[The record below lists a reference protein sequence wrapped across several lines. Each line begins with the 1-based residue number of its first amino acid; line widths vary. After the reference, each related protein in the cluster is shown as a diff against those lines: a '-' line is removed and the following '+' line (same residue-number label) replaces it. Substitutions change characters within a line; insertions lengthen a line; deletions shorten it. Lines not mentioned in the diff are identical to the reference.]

1 MQSLAFCL
9 FFHLLPYWLDPQNV
23 SPGMA
28 AIKVLLPTS
37 DSNLWKQNRSRPLI
51 SICHFMPSDD
61 KVLLSCS
68 LSLFYLFETLRLE
81 ELSLAAPLAD
91 RWTWQCLILSPPENA
106 VTGIN
111 EMRLKWPLMGTQ
123 MEYYC
128 SRKEWSMSRFE
139 SPPFPC
145 STKETLESRYMSP
158 ALLSN
163 NLTCL
168 FCSLL

>member
-1 MQSLAFCL
+1 MFLQEWQPLKCSS
-9 FFHLLPYWLDPQNV
+9 Q
-23 SPGMA
+23 
-28 AIKVLLPTS
+28 
-37 DSNLWKQNRSRPLI
+37 PLI
-51 SICHFMPSDD
+51 PTYGNKTGAGHSSPSATLCPPDD

-81 ELSLAAPLAD
+81 ELSLAASLAD